1 MSIDL
6 DLAGLVRK
14 KHQLRKE
21 NELLFR
27 ENADLRAQLKRL
39 EEADGSQV
47 CFLSSSGRGRG

>member
-6 DLAGLVRK
+6 DLAGLIRK

-39 EEADGSQV
+39 EETDGSQV
-47 CFLSSSGRGRG
+47 SFLSSSGRGRG